1 MFLFPG
7 KQISGYILTGDIKT
21 ARNLQNDNHKILRF
35 FF

>member
-7 KQISGYILTGDIKT
+7 KQISGYILIGDIKT